1 MKQVGGWLAG
11 ILAAIIGGYVLWIL
25 TRTPPAPPAPPPAVV
40 TTFEGM
46 VYSGDEPVPKAM
58 VELDLTGTS
67 SNGPVHDITDENG
80 SYRFDFTGLPTTAG
94 ATLRVAA
101 PGFRESPAKSFASPL
116 QTEVRFDFPLAS
128 LLTAPLHGG
137 TARQTPAPVAH
148 LPVYIR
154 KGAAQAMHIRIPAK
168 Q

>member
-1 MKQVGGWLAG
+1 M
-11 ILAAIIGGYVLWIL
+11 
-25 TRTPPAPPAPPPAVV
+25 
-40 TTFEGM
+40 
-46 VYSGDEPVPKAM
+46 
-58 VELDLTGTS
+58 
-67 SNGPVHDITDENG
+67 GPVHDITDENG